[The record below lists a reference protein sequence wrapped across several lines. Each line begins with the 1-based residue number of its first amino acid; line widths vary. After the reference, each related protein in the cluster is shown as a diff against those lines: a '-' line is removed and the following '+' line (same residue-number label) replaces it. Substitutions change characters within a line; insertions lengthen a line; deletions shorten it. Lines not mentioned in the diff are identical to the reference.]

1 MDFAMQ
7 ENNITKLPSMTK
19 KIICYIVLLSLVSAC
34 MVTSKRDIWPEART
48 THRIILEEN
57 SPLELLWSQEVF
69 TGHVVTQ
76 KKLAATDGI
85 VFFIGSLSQSDRG
98 GLIALDGES
107 GKMLWQVEDAHSLDA
122 TPAGVFVEYTSY
134 VHAYNP
140 HTGDELW
147 SKRLPGARNVAYLYF
162 INDELYINTTGS
174 YVYYRLDAQTG
185 EVLER
190 SLGNSIFTD
199 FDPWI
204 FSHLPAIIEN
214 TIYFWKVGAVS
225 TPASSI
231 LAVSRDSDQVLWKSE
246 DNVISNVAATATRV
260 YFVTYDDELQVLDGS
275 TGDPIVALQIEP
287 SINFFDRE
295 IDSVSDG
302 YQLAVDPDKQ
312 LLYLILGDSNQ
323 MFAFRIR
330 P

>member
-1 MDFAMQ
+1 MKFRS
-7 ENNITKLPSMTK
+7 KFL
-19 KIICYIVLLSLVSAC
+19 KIFGVTAIIIVFSAC
-34 MVTSKRDIWPEART
+34 TVTSRRDIWPEART

-69 TGHVVTQ
+69 TGNGVFQ
-76 KKLAATDGI
+76 KKLAATDGL

-140 HTGDELW
+140 HTGYELW

-162 INDELYINTTGS
+162 IKDELYINTTGS

-190 SLGNSIFTD
+190 SLGNSIFAD

-204 FSHLPAIIEN
+204 FSHLPAINEN
-214 TIYFWKVGAVS
+214 TIYFWKVDAVS

-260 YFVTYDDELQVLDGS
+260 YFVTYDDELQILDGS
-275 TGDPIVALQIEP
+275 TGDLIVALQIEP

-295 IDSVSDG
+295 IDSQRDG
-302 YQLAVDPDKQ
+302 YQLAVDPDEQ

-323 MFAFRIR
+323 MFAFRIH